1 MDLSIPTEWR
11 RGEFLITTDKTRF
24 DLDAIHAYLSRESYW
39 AREIPRQVVE
49 RSLTNSL
56 AFALLHGTRQIGLA
70 RLVTDRATFAWL
82 GDVYVLSEF
91 RGQGL
96 SKWLM
101 EVIIDYP
108 EVQGLRRWL
117 LATADAHSLYE
128 RFGYKPLARPERFME
143 RHFPSVYGGPPA
155 G

>member
-56 AFALLHGTRQIGLA
+56 SFALLHGTRQIGLA

-143 RHFPSVYGGPPA
+143 RHFPSVYGGPLA